1 MSGKP
6 TKPPAEKES
15 GGSAPAKPKASKES
29 PKAYTASPKATAA
42 SPKATAA
49 SLVKFDAGL
58 RHFLNRVV
66 GVLIASFL
74 VGCLITIC
82 EAPEGLPAPQS
93 AGNGL
98 AVMQV
103 IAQAKASRGSDVAEL
118 AQGEINDYLAQRT
131 APRGFLFDNIC
142 RLDGVVISFQPGV
155 CLVFTRYSIFGY
167 PIYLNGRYS
176 AREDFGRP
184 AFDNRGGA
192 IGRLAIA
199 PAFMRI
205 VQYPFFGELWNGF
218 GIERETL
225 NRFRK
230 VEFEKGLVR
239 LEPEQ

>member
-1 MSGKP
+1 MSGKS

-15 GGSAPAKPKASKES
+15 GGNAPAK
-29 PKAYTASPKATAA
+29 AA
-42 SPKATAA
+42 ISPKATAA
-49 SLVKFDAGL
+49 SLEKFDAAF
-58 RHFLNRVV
+58 RHFLNGAV
-66 GVLIASFL
+66 GILIVSFFA
-74 VGCLITIC
+74 GCLITIC
-82 EAPEGLPAPQS
+82 QTPDGLPAPASQS

-118 AQGEINDYLAQRT
+118 SETEVNDYLAQRT
-131 APRGFLFDNIC
+131 APGGFLFDDIC
-142 RLDGVVISFQPGV
+142 RFDGVVVSFQPGI
-155 CLVFTRYSIFGY
+155 CLVFTRYSIFGH
-167 PIYLNGRYS
+167 PIYLKGRYS

-199 PAFMRI
+199 PAFMRL

-218 GIERETL
+218 GIEREAL

-230 VEFEKGLVR
+230 VKFEKGLVR